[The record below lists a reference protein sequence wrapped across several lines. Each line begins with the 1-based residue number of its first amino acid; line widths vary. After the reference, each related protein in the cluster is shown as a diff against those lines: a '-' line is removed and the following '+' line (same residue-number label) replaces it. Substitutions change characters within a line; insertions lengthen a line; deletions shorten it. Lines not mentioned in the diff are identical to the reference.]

1 VNKWQDFFMEQQ
13 AMIVE
18 NWFGVAERNG
28 FKSKE
33 ALNDPTFPTS
43 KATSGQARRDRRDW
57 GGRIPAGS
65 HARSQLGI
73 QFRSASCGGAGR
85 RRRLWTR
92 VRARA
97 RLWAAVGGLVRDRR
111 VGPSAES

>member
-73 QFRSASCGGAGR
+73 QFRSASCGGAGGGAGCG
-85 RRRLWTR
+85 LGSGLGPG
-92 VRARA
+92 
-97 RLWAAVGGLVRDRR
+97 LWAAVGGLVRDRR